1 MWLATNYSW
10 LSPPAD
16 YVHLP
21 FQILCPLF
29 PVLFCALGMGTF
41 GLLHPCNLDLWPME
55 TSGYW
60 RAGGNR
66 MYLLSFFLCC
76 LSSSSQSHPTSGRQS
91 SSISAA
97 WVAAITLLGIQA
109 WFPPSSFQGSKARTW
124 KRDLP
129 LTKPRVLNQPLS
141 FPLSFAHTF
150 VITPSWVCHHTITL
164 WSESSQTMWLRTHSI
179 NLLLLLRF
187 QTLTRTFLL
196 IA

>member
-1 MWLATNYSW
+1 
-10 LSPPAD
+10 
-16 YVHLP
+16 
-21 FQILCPLF
+21 
-29 PVLFCALGMGTF
+29 
-41 GLLHPCNLDLWPME
+41 ME

-60 RAGGNR
+60 RAGGKR
-66 MYLLSFFLCC
+66 MYLFSFFLCC

-91 SSISAA
+91 FSISAA
-97 WVAAITLLGIQA
+97 WVAAITLSGIQA
-109 WFPPSSFQGSKARTW
+109 WFPPSSFQGSKGRTW
-124 KRDLP
+124 KTDLP

-164 WSESSQTMWLRTHSI
+164 WSGSSQTMWLRTRSI

-187 QTLTRTFLL
+187 QTLNRTFLL